1 MIYHWL
7 ISFFPP
13 PLSLE
18 YSFSFFQLR
27 TSLSDIAQL
36 LRKAS
41 LQKTLDH
48 VKVLESHLTD
58 LQIIR
63 KLQVEKE
70 VNAAERDANEDDKL
84 LNELNELVA
93 ETSGLYKELTMTV
106 NDYKKKVKQLNRSL
120 IDAMYGVQQT
130 TLKNVERIPT
140 DTFKDSLAKMLEVCL
155 LSPSPPLHL
164 SQNTK

>member
-1 MIYHWL
+1 M
-7 ISFFPP
+7 
-13 PLSLE
+13 
-18 YSFSFFQLR
+18 
-27 TSLSDIAQL
+27 
-36 LRKAS
+36 
-41 LQKTLDH
+41 
-48 VKVLESHLTD
+48 KVLENHLTD

-140 DTFKDSLAKMLEVCL
+140 DTFKDSLAKMLEECL

>member
-1 MIYHWL
+1 
-7 ISFFPP
+7 
-13 PLSLE
+13 
-18 YSFSFFQLR
+18 
-27 TSLSDIAQL
+27 
-36 LRKAS
+36 
-41 LQKTLDH
+41 

-93 ETSGLYKELTMTV
+93 ETSGLHKELTMTV
-106 NDYKKKVKQLNRSL
+106 NDYKTKVKQLNRSL

-140 DTFKDSLAKMLEVCL
+140 ETFKESLAKMLEVCCVTAVTY
-155 LSPSPPLHL
+155 SPPPPIESILNKPIGTQRNQAREGHRHV
-164 SQNTK
+164 